1 MRKLGEKSIVGDF
14 GEILVTLCLRKI
26 LPGNIPVHW
35 VGHSADNYDIEI
47 PKADGKLFK
56 KPVLISVKT
65 RDITIATNFKTVPPK
80 KRFVKEMSNITRK
93 LNYEFWIGLVLY
105 KLENHEISFGIYL
118 VNSNLLKDEDYKND
132 KKQEKQEIYFKSLI
146 DKAEI
151 RITSKNFSL

>member
-1 MRKLGEKSIVGDF
+1 
-14 GEILVTLCLRKI
+14 
-26 LPGNIPVHW
+26 
-35 VGHSADNYDIEI
+35 
-47 PKADGKLFK
+47 
-56 KPVLISVKT
+56 
-65 RDITIATNFKTVPPK
+65 
-80 KRFVKEMSNITRK
+80 MSNITRK

-132 KKQEKQEIYFKSLI
+132 KKQEIYFKSLI